1 MSPTAR
7 KSGGKSHGL
16 NAILW
21 TVLGGAVV
29 FALLMFVSDYDVLVT
44 SLKNFPVGILFLAA
58 ILSLGNYYLR
68 YVKWHWYLA
77 RMGQKIRIWPNML
90 VFLSGFALTV
100 TPGKVGE
107 FIKTFILKQKH
118 EVPYT
123 ASTAAL
129 LMERFTD
136 VIALVLIACLGFFLK
151 FLHPA
156 AAGASLFLVIASV
169 LLFRNRD
176 IAHWLIR
183 YTARFRR
190 LKRFSKNL
198 EVFYNT
204 GWTLLEVDIL
214 SGAIV
219 ISIAAWLLEGLGY
232 TLIVRALGFD
242 ITLMEGVFIYSAA
255 LLGGALTI
263 FLGGLGATE
272 GALVALGVAFGMSR
286 TVSVA
291 SAIIVRLMTLWFAV
305 VIGWIVF
312 VFTPGYLRLLRI
324 SHVKEGDSEQAQDQM
339 SKIQNPKSTL
349 NDNIER

>member
-1 MSPTAR
+1 MTPTAR
-7 KSGGKSHGL
+7 KSGKGSHGR

-29 FALLMFVSDYDVLVT
+29 FALLTFLSDFDVLVT
-44 SLKNFPVGILFLAA
+44 SLKNFPVEILFLAA

-123 ASTAAL
+123 TSTAAL

-136 VIALVLIACLGFFLK
+136 VIALLLIACLGFFLE
-151 FLHPA
+151 FLHLA
-156 AAGASLFLVIASV
+156 AAVACILFIIAFV
-169 LLFRNRD
+169 LLFRNRV

-183 YTARFRR
+183 YTARFRK
-190 LKRFSKNL
+190 LKKFSENL
-198 EVFYNT
+198 EAFYNT
-204 GWTLLEVDIL
+204 GWTLLEMDIL

-219 ISIAAWLLEGLGY
+219 ISIAAWLLEGLEY
-232 TLIVRALGFD
+232 TLIVQALGFD

-272 GALVALGVAFGMSR
+272 GALVGLGIAFGMSR

-312 VFTPGYLRLLRI
+312 VFTPGYLGLLRI
-324 SHVKEGDSEQAQDQM
+324 SDVNEEDGG
-339 SKIQNPKSTL
+339 
-349 NDNIER
+349 

>member
-1 MSPTAR
+1 LTPTAK
-7 KSGGKSHGL
+7 KSGRGLHGW

-29 FALLMFVSDYDVLVT
+29 FALLTFISDFDVLVT
-44 SLKNFPVGILFLAA
+44 SLKNFPVEILGLAA

-68 YVKWHWYLA
+68 YLKWHWYLA
-77 RMGQKIRIWPNML
+77 RMGQKIRKWPNML
-90 VFLSGFALTV
+90 VFLSAFALTV
-100 TPGKVGE
+100 TPGKIGE
-107 FIKTFILKQKH
+107 FVKTFILKQKH

-136 VIALVLIACLGFFLK
+136 IIALVLITCLGFFLE

-156 AAGASLFLVIASV
+156 AAAAAILLIISSV

-176 IAHWLIR
+176 IAQSIIQF
-183 YTARFRR
+183 TARFRR
-190 LKRFSKNL
+190 LKKLSVNL
-198 EVFYNT
+198 EALYNT
-204 GWTLLEVDIL
+204 GWTLFKVDIL

-219 ISIAAWLLEGLGY
+219 ISIAAWLLEGIEY

-242 ITLMEGVFIYSAA
+242 ITLLEGVFIYSAA
-255 LLGGALTI
+255 LLGGVLTI

-272 GALVALGVAFGMSR
+272 GVLVALGIAFGMTR
-286 TVSVA
+286 TVSIA

-305 VIGWIVF
+305 AIGWAVF
-312 VFTPGYLRLLRI
+312 VFTPGYLKLLRI
-324 SHVKEGDSEQAQDQM
+324 SDKE
-339 SKIQNPKSTL
+339 
-349 NDNIER
+349 

>member
-1 MSPTAR
+1 MTPTAR
-7 KSGGKSHGL
+7 KSGKGSHGR

-29 FALLMFVSDYDVLVT
+29 FALLTFLSDFDQLVT
-44 SLKNFPVGILFLAA
+44 SLKNFPVEILCLAA

-77 RMGQKIRIWPNML
+77 RMGQKIKKWPNML
-90 VFLSGFALTV
+90 VFLSAFALTV

-118 EVPYT
+118 DVPYT

-136 VIALVLIACLGFFLK
+136 VIALVLLACLGFFLN
-151 FLHPA
+151 FLHPVA
-156 AAGASLFLVIASV
+156 AVASILLLLASV
-169 LLFRNRD
+169 LLIRNRD
-176 IAHWLIR
+176 IAQVIIR

-190 LKRFSKNL
+190 LKRFSENL
-198 EVFYNT
+198 EAFYNT

-219 ISIAAWLLEGLGY
+219 ISLAAWLLEGLEY
-232 TLIVRALGFD
+232 TLIARALGFD
-242 ITLMEGVFIYSAA
+242 ITMMEGVFIYSAA

-263 FLGGLGATE
+263 FIGGLGATE
-272 GALVALGVAFGMSR
+272 GGLVVLGIAFGMSR
-286 TVSVA
+286 TVSVS

-305 VIGWIVF
+305 VIGWLVF
-312 VFTPGYLRLLRI
+312 VFTPGYLKLLRI
-324 SHVKEGDSEQAQDQM
+324 SDKE
-339 SKIQNPKSTL
+339 
-349 NDNIER
+349 

>member
-1 MSPTAR
+1 MTPTAR
-7 KSGGKSHGL
+7 KSGKGSHGR

-29 FALLMFVSDYDVLVT
+29 FALLTFLSDFDLLVT
-44 SLKNFPVGILFLAA
+44 SLKNFPVEILCLAA

-77 RMGQKIRIWPNML
+77 RMGQKIKKWPNML
-90 VFLSGFALTV
+90 VFLSAFALTV
-100 TPGKVGE
+100 TPGKLGE

-118 EVPYT
+118 DVPYT

-136 VIALVLIACLGFFLK
+136 VIALVLLACLGFFLN
-151 FLHPA
+151 FLHPVA
-156 AAGASLFLVIASV
+156 AVASLLLILASV
-169 LLFRNRD
+169 LLIRNRD
-176 IAHWLIR
+176 IAQVIIR

-190 LKRFSKNL
+190 LKRFSENL
-198 EVFYNT
+198 EAFYNT

-219 ISIAAWLLEGLGY
+219 ISLAAWLLEGLEY
-232 TLIVRALGFD
+232 TFIARALGFD

-263 FLGGLGATE
+263 FIGGLGATE
-272 GALVALGVAFGMSR
+272 GGLVVLGIAFGMSR
-286 TVSVA
+286 TVSVS

-305 VIGWIVF
+305 VIGWLVF
-312 VFTPGYLRLLRI
+312 VFTPGYLKLLRI
-324 SHVKEGDSEQAQDQM
+324 SDKE
-339 SKIQNPKSTL
+339 
-349 NDNIER
+349 

>member
-1 MSPTAR
+1 MTPTTR
-7 KSGGKSHGL
+7 KSKKGSRGR

-29 FALLMFVSDYDVLVT
+29 FALLTFLSDFDVLVT
-44 SLKNFPVGILFLAA
+44 SLKNFPVEILFLAA
-58 ILSLGNYYLR
+58 ILSLGNYFLR

-77 RMGQKIRIWPNML
+77 RMGQKIKIWPNML
-90 VFLSGFALTV
+90 VFLSAFALTV

-118 EVPYT
+118 DVPYT

-136 VIALVLIACLGFFLK
+136 VIALVLLACLGFFLN
-151 FLHPA
+151 FLHPVA
-156 AAGASLFLVIASV
+156 AVASLFLIIASV

-176 IAHWLIR
+176 IARWIIL

-190 LKRFSKNL
+190 LKRFSENL
-198 EVFYNT
+198 EAFYNT
-204 GWTLLEVDIL
+204 GWTLLEMDIL

-219 ISIAAWLLEGLGY
+219 ISIAAWLLEGLEY
-232 TLIVRALGFD
+232 TFIARALGFD
-242 ITLMEGVFIYSAA
+242 ITMMEGVFIYSAA

-263 FLGGLGATE
+263 FIGGLGATE
-272 GALVALGVAFGMSR
+272 GGLVALGVAFGMSR
-286 TVSVA
+286 TVSVT

-312 VFTPGYLRLLRI
+312 VFTPGYLKLLRI
-324 SHVKEGDSEQAQDQM
+324 SDKE
-339 SKIQNPKSTL
+339 
-349 NDNIER
+349 